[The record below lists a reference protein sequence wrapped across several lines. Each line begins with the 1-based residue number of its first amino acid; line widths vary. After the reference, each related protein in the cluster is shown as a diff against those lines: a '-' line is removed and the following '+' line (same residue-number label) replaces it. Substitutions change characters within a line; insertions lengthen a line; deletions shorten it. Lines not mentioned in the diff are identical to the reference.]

1 MPFAVQLDLDAV
13 ARIGDRLPFISAG
26 ADPRS
31 RNSAPDWRCSPH
43 LTGGLRGFTRRALRG
58 RFGPICCGA
67 RTVGRATR
75 QYRHIYGRTQCC
87 LPRSCPDRRTASA
100 APPLPRRIFR
110 LRRILLGPLPARLL
124 GSPRDVRDER
134 RVCCPSESGGGD
146 HEELEAHKGAARC
159 CSSRPLPPSRN
170 NLQIR
175 IVQPIVSLP
184 DEISAQ
190 LPPRPVAIPR

>member
-58 RFGPICCGA
+58 RFGPICYGA

-75 QYRHIYGRTQCC
+75 QYRHLYGRPQRC
-87 LPRSCPDRRTASA
+87 LPRSCPEELLALHRRFHDEFSAFAGSCWGHYRRGYWVPHVTLGMNAGSA
-100 APPLPRRIFR
+100 ALQRAAVEIMKSWKPTR
-110 LRRILLGPLPARLL
+110 ARL
-124 GSPRDVRDER
+124 DVVRLVRFRPVETIYR
-134 RVCCPSESGGGD
+134 FA
-146 HEELEAHKGAARC
+146 L
-159 CSSRPLPPSRN
+159 SSR
-170 NLQIR
+170 
-175 IVQPIVSLP
+175 
-184 DEISAQ
+184 
-190 LPPRPVAIPR
+190 